1 MLASTALAACAVTV
15 KPPPAPPPGYS
26 PTTVTDE
33 VATAM
38 TRTATE
44 LVDGLLELPGATPL
58 VPDDAPVALISFRF
72 SAGKAI
78 PHRGPLPVRGGSL
91 AGDLTRASRNTSS
104 PDYWLIVTDATGQE
118 VLYWTPI
125 DGPDLV
131 RVEVP
136 SESEKQDWEV
146 KSFPNPAN
154 RVAVRVPANR
164 VAVRVPFHPGAI
176 ATLFPTVGEVS
187 VTPGDILSLG
197 DVAPVFSAEESR

>member
-1 MLASTALAACAVTV
+1 MRRGAGIVLASTALAACAVTV

-44 LVDGLLELPGATPL
+44 LVEGLLELPGATPL
-58 VPDDAPVALISFRF
+58 VPDDAPVALISFEF
-72 SAGKAI
+72 SEGKAV

-104 PDYWLIVTDATGQE
+104 PDYWLVVTDATGQE
-118 VLYWTPI
+118 ALYWTPI
-125 DGPDLV
+125 DGADRV
-131 RVEVP
+131 RAEVP

-154 RVAVRVPANR
+154 RVAVRVP
-164 VAVRVPFHPGAI
+164 FHPGAI
-176 ATLFPTVGEVS
+176 ATLFPTGGEVS
-187 VTPGDILSLG
+187 VTPGDILSFG
-197 DVAPVFSAEESR
+197 DVPPVSSAEESR